1 MGIALGIFCFVTLG
15 ASTIA
20 SGASAL
26 HRLGGGGLIAAGL
39 LLLTSYVLR
48 FVPASLA
55 DEHWD
60 TSRSRRATRAV
71 LKYAWV
77 AFFVLAVCAWL
88 VSLAL

>member
-26 HRLGGGGLIAAGL
+26 HRLGGGALIAAGL

-55 DEHWD
+55 DEHWN